1 MKIFPQYKWEDE
13 RMKKLFLAVVVLLI
27 FTGCNDMTN
36 TPTKKVEDFL
46 GKYQSMDSDVLA
58 QLDDVIEDDVDMKD
72 EQKKDYKSL
81 MEKQYQN
88 LSYKIKNENTDGDK
102 ATVDVEVEVYDYR
115 SALDKAETYRK
126 ENKDE
131 FLDEDDKEDSSKYMD
146 YKIAELK
153 KVSDKRK
160 YTITFN
166 LHKDDGEWVLDDI
179 SDRDREKLHGLYLE

>member
-1 MKIFPQYKWEDE
+1 
-13 RMKKLFLAVVVLLI
+13 MKKLVLAIAILFL
-27 FTGCNDMTN
+27 FTGCNDMMN

-46 GKYQSMDSDVLA
+46 GKYQSMDSDVLT
-58 QLDDVIEDDVDMKD
+58 QLDDIIESDRDLKD
-72 EQKKDYKSL
+72 AQKKDYKSL

-88 LSYKIKNENTDGDK
+88 LSYKIKDENTDGDK

-115 SALDKAETYRK
+115 SALDKAETYRD

-131 FLDEDDKEDSSKYMD
+131 FLDDDKKEDSSKYMD

-166 LHKDDGEWVLDDI
+166 LHKEDDEWVLDDI
-179 SDRDREKLHGLYLE
+179 SDSDREKLHGLYLE